1 MMNGQN
7 VLTNREIEL
16 IAVGASIAAN
26 CGSCLLHHV
35 DAARSAGATD
45 EELLAAVAI
54 GEKIKAEPSQQMR
67 QLAARLIGQG
77 AQRSAGA
84 GGGC

>member
-1 MMNGQN
+1 MNGQS
-7 VLTNREIEL
+7 VLTKREIEL

-35 DAARSAGATD
+35 NAARSAGATD

-54 GEKIKAEPSQQMR
+54 GEKVKAEPSAQLR

-77 AQRSAGA
+77 TQGSAGT